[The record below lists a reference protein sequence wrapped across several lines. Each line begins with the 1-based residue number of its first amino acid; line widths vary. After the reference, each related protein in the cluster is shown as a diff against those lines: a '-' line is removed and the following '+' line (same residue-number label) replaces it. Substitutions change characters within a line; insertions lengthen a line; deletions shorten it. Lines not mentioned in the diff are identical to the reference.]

1 MSGFKSYAPRQ
12 WAAVGLAGAIVAG
25 AATWAA
31 AADHRDSAALTDDT
45 RADIA
50 DVYVFRSPERPNN
63 VVLAMTVNGLIPPSE
78 AGQARFDPDVLYQF
92 EIDNTGDAV
101 EDLVIQAFAT
111 GSGGEQTML
120 FRGPGRP
127 ELTGTE
133 ARALRSETIAVR
145 VSQGS
150 SAVVQ
155 ERGGVRVFAGL
166 RDDPFFFDLAQFRAI
181 LAGSASGFRNPGI
194 DSFAG
199 TNVLAIAVEVPAT
212 MLGGTQLNVW
222 ATTHRVAD

>member
-1 MSGFKSYAPRQ
+1 MSGFLQYARRQ
-12 WAAVGLAGAIVAG
+12 WLGAGIAVAAVAG
-25 AATWAA
+25 AATWAV
-31 AADHRDSAALTDDT
+31 AADHRDSAALTSDT

-63 VVLAMTVNGLIPPSE
+63 VVLALTVNGLIPPSE
-78 AGQARFDPDVLYQF
+78 NGQARFDPDVLYQF

-101 EDLVIQAFAT
+101 EDLVIQAFA
-111 GSGGEQTML
+111 SGGGTEQTML

-133 ARALRSETIAVR
+133 ARVLKGETVPVR
-145 VSQGS
+145 VSRSG

-155 ERGGVRVFAGL
+155 ERGGMRVFAGL

-181 LAGSASGFRNPGI
+181 LGGTAPGFRNPGV
-194 DSFAG
+194 DAFAG
-199 TNVLAIAVEVPAT
+199 TNVLAIAVEVPAA
-212 MLGGTQLNVW
+212 MLGGTRLNVW
-222 ATTHRVAD
+222 GTTHRVAD